1 MADTTPV
8 GRRDW
13 PPTRGV
19 LLAVLALILVGG
31 TLVGILALGGFFT
44 TSEPTTSAVTKS
56 SAELVRM
63 TPDAIAAAPG
73 LGYRLSIETTEAG
86 GAQGLASS
94 GQLDLRENRF
104 AGSAD
109 RGSAASMLL
118 FGGPD
123 RGSVVLADGLFVQ
136 TEGGPWEAVP
146 IENATPLRPFVDP
159 AALSAAVA
167 HALEQAQIDP
177 AVRTESCGDG
187 TCHVVSLLLPP
198 QVTSDLAGLVSGGQA
213 EPPPADLHPI
223 EAELWFDPETGFPV
237 RLAAQAL
244 AGPTTT
250 RLVLDLE
257 RLDPPPP
264 IDAPVP

>member
-1 MADTTPV
+1 MA
-8 GRRDW
+8 
-13 PPTRGV
+13 
-19 LLAVLALILVGG
+19 
-31 TLVGILALGGFFT
+31 
-44 TSEPTTSAVTKS
+44 
-56 SAELVRM
+56 
-63 TPDAIAAAPG
+63 PDAIAGAPG
-73 LGYRLSIETTEAG
+73 LGYRLTIESNNAG

-94 GQLDLRENRF
+94 GEIDLQRNRF

-109 RGSAASMLL
+109 PGGAASMLL

-123 RGSVVLADGLFVQ
+123 HGSVVLADGLFVQ

-146 IENATPLRPFVDP
+146 IENAAPLRPFVDP
-159 AALSAAVA
+159 AALSMAVA
-167 HALEQAQIDP
+167 GALEQAQIDP
-177 AVRTESCGDG
+177 DARTESCAAG
-187 TCHVVSLLLPP
+187 TCQVVSLLLPP

-213 EPPPADLHPI
+213 EPPPADLRPI
-223 EAELWFDPETGFPV
+223 EAELWLDPETGFPV

-257 RLDPPPP
+257 RLDPPPS